1 MLCAASLHYPV
12 YWQWSLTLQYFSS
25 SSIYFQFF
33 DKYNKLLHFLMIH
46 TALLLIMSFIW
57 LNIFVAWSLK
67 DSQNNSMQCLPLYTS
82 CLLSMLLN
90 EDNAVIEKP
99 DGIYALIFFF
109 GDELSG
115 LFLHPSIFFYYT
127 IKICINNKC
136 RLIRFL
142 ILIKF

>member
-1 MLCAASLHYPV
+1 MLCAASLYYPV

-99 DGIYALIFFF
+99 GGIYALIFFF
-109 GDELSG
+109 WRWI
-115 LFLHPSIFFYYT
+115 FRIIFISINFFYYT
-127 IKICINNKC
+127 LKICINNRC
-136 RLIRFL
+136 HLIRFL

>member
-1 MLCAASLHYPV
+1 MLCAASLYYPV

-109 GDELSG
+109 WRWI
-115 LFLHPSIFFYYT
+115 FRIIFISINFFYYT
-127 IKICINNKC
+127 LKICINNRC
-136 RLIRFL
+136 HLIRFL
-142 ILIKF
+142 ILIEF